1 MKIIFWGAP
10 LTYQRVMK
18 MIFEVRTFWDEN
30 MSEVRLLEV
39 LFRKLKKK
47 NCADDDGHDYDSIEI
62 LLG

>member
-1 MKIIFWGAP
+1 
-10 LTYQRVMK
+10 